1 MSARWPRAPWVP
13 RVLWAPRVPLRGRR
27 RAGQAARWPGGP
39 ALARGPG
46 ADRGSSAVELVVLAP
61 MLLALIWLIIQYALY
76 YQGRQVALAAAQ
88 IGARVARQDA
98 STVPGWRAVAEH
110 SAESYYAGLG
120 TRVLGGAVTAVAAPV
135 GVSEVKVTVTGRAAS
150 IMFGLTL
157 TIHETASGPVECF
170 RPDRGGGQQC

>member
-1 MSARWPRAPWVP
+1 MPARRPRPPRVP
-13 RVLWAPRVPLRGRR
+13 RVLRVALRGRR
-27 RAGQAARWPGGP
+27 GAAQAARRPGRPGM
-39 ALARGPG
+39 ARGPG

-61 MLLALIWLIIQYALY
+61 VLLALIWLIIQYALY

-98 STVPGWRAVAEH
+98 STVPGWRAIAEH

-135 GVSEVKVTVTGRAAS
+135 GVSQVKVTVTGRAAS

-170 RPDRGGGQQC
+170 RPDLNGGQGC

>member
-1 MSARWPRAPWVP
+1 MA
-13 RVLWAPRVPLRGRR
+13 R
-27 RAGQAARWPGGP
+27 RAG
-39 ALARGPG
+39 
-46 ADRGSSAVELVVLAP
+46 ADHGSSAVELVILTPV
-61 MLLALIWLIIQYALY
+61 LLALIWLIIQYALY

-110 SAESYYAGLG
+110 SAEGYYAGLG

>member
-1 MSARWPRAPWVP
+1 MPACGPRPPWVP
-13 RVLWAPRVPLRGRR
+13 RELRVALRGRR
-27 RAGQAARWPGGP
+27 RAGPAAPWPGRPG
-39 ALARGPG
+39 LARGPG

-61 MLLALIWLIIQYALY
+61 ILLALIWLIIQYALY

-98 STVPGWRAVAEH
+98 STVPGWRAIAERN
-110 SAESYYAGLG
+110 AESYYAGLG

-135 GVSEVKVTVTGRAAS
+135 GVSQVKVTVTGRAAS

-170 RPDRGGGQQC
+170 RPDLNGGRGC